1 MLISVPV
8 ILPLQVHENGPIQT
22 HKGLDAFTRI
32 RLSCI
37 CVMGTEHFHI
47 YAFSSARSAC
57 FYQQKQTPSLK
68 MQSLPISMRGGGVP
82 SLSEN
87 ALQKH
92 KTAGHRGYYRAGL
105 HSQDD
110 VTRDGGLEHPWGTKV
125 SPDAPELGI
134 KP

>member
-8 ILPLQVHENGPIQT
+8 ILPLQVHKNGPIQT

-37 CVMGTEHFHI
+37 WVMGTEHFYI

-68 MQSLPISMRGGGVP
+68 MQSLPISMRVGGFP
-82 SLSEN
+82 LSTKM
-87 ALQKH
+87 LCKSI
-92 KTAGHRGYYRAGL
+92 KLPVTGYYRAGL

-110 VTRDGGLEHPWGTKV
+110 VTRDGGLGHPWGTKV